1 MQNPHSRWKDHDH
14 WQCLKHVP
22 PVTLPHTSGR
32 CWFAGCS
39 ERPSEALRPAWV
51 APVAAE
57 PEPKPA
63 AIVAI
68 RPVPVRLVEPRPVPD
83 NTVEPLPR
91 PAAPAPTAAP
101 ASVAAEHLRCAYE
114 LCSNE
119 ARDGSKYCSRTCS
132 NRNARRRF
140 KTRKKAA

>member
-1 MQNPHSRWKDHDH
+1 MENPHSRWKDHDH

-22 PVTLPHTSGR
+22 PVTLPHTSAR
-32 CWFAGCS
+32 CWFVGCS
-39 ERPSEALRPAWV
+39 HRPSDMIRPAWI
-51 APVAAE
+51 APVEDTEA
-57 PEPKPA
+57 PPA

-68 RPVPVRLVEPRPVPD
+68 RPIPVRLAEPATKAD
-83 NTVEPLPR
+83 NTV
-91 PAAPAPTAAP
+91 AHSAP
-101 ASVAAEHLRCAYE
+101 AEHLRCAYE

-140 KTRKKAA
+140 KARKKVA